1 MDKGDSG
8 ASPAVPRRSV
18 DQSGP
23 ALLEVLEGQVYRRH
37 GEGNV
42 METFPVL
49 VEETA
54 DRGIRPQR
62 LQKLDERPTDRD
74 HRLLDPL
81 AFDCLPIQRLDA
93 ITLSIAGEG
102 VVEVIHGYCHVIKVE
117 QLHPQRLLRLWGGVT
132 LGR

>member
-1 MDKGDSG
+1 MDKGDAG
-8 ASPAVPRRSV
+8 APAPVAGGLV
-18 DQSGP
+18 DETG
-23 ALLEVLEGQVYRRH
+23 ALFFEVVESIVYRCH

-42 METFPVL
+42 METFPVF
-49 VEETA
+49 VEKTA
-54 DRGIRPQR
+54 DRGIGPQR

-102 VVEVIHGYCHVIKVE
+102 VVEIIHGYCHVIQIE
-117 QLHPQRLLRLWGGVT
+117 QLHPQRLLRPWGGVT

>member
-1 MDKGDSG
+1 MDKGNPG
-8 ASPAVPRRSV
+8 ASPAVARRSV

-23 ALLEVLEGQVYRRH
+23 ALLEVLKGQVDRCH

-54 DRGIRPQR
+54 DRGIRPQW
-62 LQKLDERPTDRD
+62 LQKLHERPTDRN

-93 ITLSIAGEG
+93 ISLSIAGEG
-102 VVEVIHGYCHVIKVE
+102 VIEVIHGYCHVIQIE
-117 QLHPQRLLRLWGGVT
+117 QLHPQRLLRPWGGVT